1 MRSLFV
7 RFFLSFWLI
16 IGITIG
22 TAAIGGFW
30 YAENVREAIEKFESS
45 SGDHIRAA
53 SRALQTGGRESLANW
68 LRTTQ
73 ENVGITIFVFDERG
87 HDILDRGPPFD
98 ARRQYRRFREHERAR
113 RRFHDDDE
121 HDGEDED
128 RRIRHFR
135 PLPQV
140 VSPSGDV
147 YTFVAMPSRG
157 PYGAWTIA
165 DARYF
170 LLILALIISGLVSY
184 GLAKAI
190 ARPVNKLRSAT
201 VSLAEGNLDTRV
213 AESVGKRRDE
223 LGMLGRDFDS
233 MAETLQK
240 AVLQQ
245 AELSRNISHELRSPL
260 ARMRVAIEIAKR
272 DAGEI
277 SELERLE
284 LEAERLDSLIGQILS
299 YTRLESGTGLETVDL
314 DLADVLQEVSEN
326 VNFECRS
333 DNFDGV
339 KVVTKIDDVPLF
351 TGNRDALISG
361 VENVLRNAVA
371 HSPPDSEVSATLK
384 AEDGNA
390 VIEICDQGDGV
401 DEQDLAKLFEP
412 FFRTRRSAE
421 SATHQGTGLGLA
433 IAARAIQVNGGRI
446 SARNAPGSGLVMRI
460 VLPVSRDS

>member
-45 SGDHIRAA
+45 SGDHIRSA
-53 SRALQTGGRESLANW
+53 SQALQNDGRDGLAKW

-73 ENVGITIFVFDERG
+73 ETVGITIFVFDERG
-87 HDILDRGPPFD
+87 HDILDRNPPFD
-98 ARRQYRRFREHERAR
+98 ARRLYRRFRDHERER
-113 RRFHDDDE
+113 RRYHDDDE
-121 HDGEDED
+121 HDGDDEG

-140 VSPSGDV
+140 IAPNGNV
-147 YTFVAMPSRG
+147 YSFVAMPSRV
-157 PYGAWTIA
+157 PHAVWTIA

-213 AESVGKRRDE
+213 ADSIGKRRDE

-240 AVLQQ
+240 AV
-245 AELSRNISHELRSPL
+245 STLR
-260 ARMRVAIEIAKR
+260 
-272 DAGEI
+272 
-277 SELERLE
+277 
-284 LEAERLDSLIGQILS
+284 
-299 YTRLESGTGLETVDL
+299 
-314 DLADVLQEVSEN
+314 
-326 VNFECRS
+326 
-333 DNFDGV
+333 
-339 KVVTKIDDVPLF
+339 
-351 TGNRDALISG
+351 
-361 VENVLRNAVA
+361 
-371 HSPPDSEVSATLK
+371 
-384 AEDGNA
+384 
-390 VIEICDQGDGV
+390 
-401 DEQDLAKLFEP
+401 
-412 FFRTRRSAE
+412 
-421 SATHQGTGLGLA
+421 
-433 IAARAIQVNGGRI
+433 
-446 SARNAPGSGLVMRI
+446 
-460 VLPVSRDS
+460 